1 MRTIITLFTLLLPL
15 VLFSQLHLSAGI
27 VDVQDRL
34 DGNAFAWDVGHS
46 LFFNKVGVGG
56 NYRSTRIK
64 GDSYYTLEGNLRYRF
79 VDDMIF
85 RTEITAGAGW
95 NLDEHDIHPIVGL
108 RNAVR
113 IDEGTWLTVDFDNS
127 YRNSQDWNGG
137 GWRFETYLL
146 VGISLDVKW
155 QKNLRKRKRFF

>member
-1 MRTIITLFTLLLPL
+1 MKTLTLILFPFL
-15 VLFSQLHLSAGI
+15 VSAQIHLNIGI
-27 VDVQDRL
+27 VDIQDRL
-34 DGNAFAWDVGHS
+34 DGNTMAWDVGYS
-46 LFFNKVGVGG
+46 QFFERVGIGA
-56 NYRSTRIK
+56 NFRSTQIK
-64 GDSYYTLEGNLRYRF
+64 GDGYFTLEGNVRYRM
-79 VDDMIF
+79 VEERIY
-85 RTEITAGAGW
+85 RSEISAGAGW

-146 VGISLDVKW
+146 IGISLDVKW
-155 QKNLRKRKRFF
+155 QRNLRKRKRFF